1 MVHTIPLT
9 LLSNSEMNAEIKI
22 AAVAK
27 DVGEINRV
35 VFEMNKIKKGSSEP
49 GSEGGAIAFQEFQ
62 VIETP

>member
-1 MVHTIPLT
+1 
-9 LLSNSEMNAEIKI
+9 MNAEIKI